1 MTDFSSTSDDDLADA
16 ILTWSGRIAAGEA
29 ELLTLIGEFD
39 AREAWSG
46 PGLLSCAHWL
56 SWRTGLGPSAAR
68 EKVRVARALREL
80 PLVQQALGAGR
91 VSYSQVRAITRV
103 AAPGDEQRWVD
114 AARSA
119 TAGQLDRLIRG
130 IRRVRKIEQDAA
142 DPDAAAWRLRATKSY
157 DNDGNAVYRIVLPA
171 EAAVIVD
178 AGLEAMRTEL
188 DRRATDT
195 SADTCAVACAGASAE
210 ATCPQ
215 QEPLDEGGTLA
226 DASAEATCPQPA
238 TLAEAL
244 VEMARTVLQTASPAA
259 ARRNRSSLAVQIDPL
274 SGWGRLRDGEL
285 LPPTSLTAVT
295 DPIIGL
301 GLRLRALTAQDL
313 RRHDVGRDQREPSRA
328 LRELLGTLDGERC
341 RFPGCTR
348 RRKLHAHHV
357 RYWSHGGRTDLN
369 NMILLCSRHH
379 TLVHQLDFRL
389 ALHPDRTLTVTTAD
403 GVPVLHHPALPWRPA
418 TELDPERRIDPE
430 TLPPSHISPRI
441 DIGYAVMVLCQ
452 QSA

>member
-1 MTDFSSTSDDDLADA
+1 MHDFSSTSDGDLADA
-16 ILTWSGRIAAGEA
+16 IVTWSGRIAAGEA
-29 ELLTLIGEFD
+29 ELLNLIGEFD
-39 AREAWSG
+39 VREAWAG

-56 SWRTGLGPSAAR
+56 AWRTGLSPSAAR
-68 EKVRVARALREL
+68 EKVRVARALRNL

-130 IRRVRKIEQDAA
+130 VRRVRKIEEDAV
-142 DPDAAAWRLRATKSY
+142 DPDAAAWRMRATKSY
-157 DNDGNAVYRIVLPA
+157 DDDGNAVYRIVLPA
-171 EAAVIVD
+171 EQAAIVD
-178 AGLEAMRTEL
+178 AGLEAMSTEL
-188 DRRATDT
+188 DRRATGTSTDT
-195 SADTCAVACAGASAE
+195 PAGASAE

-215 QEPLDEGGTLA
+215 QQPLDVGDMLTG
-226 DASAEATCPQPA
+226 ASAEATCPQPA

-244 VEMARTVLQTASPAA
+244 VEMARTVLQAA
-259 ARRNRSSLAVQIDPL
+259 TPTVARRHRSALAVQIDPL

-285 LPPTSLTAVT
+285 LPPTSLAAVT
-295 DPIIGL
+295 GPLLGP
-301 GLRLRALTAQDL
+301 GLRLTALTAQDL
-313 RRHDVGRDQREPSRA
+313 RRHDLGRDQREPSLA
-328 LRELLGTLDGERC
+328 LRELIATLDGERC

-357 RYWSHGGRTDLN
+357 RYWSQGGRTDLN

-379 TLVHQLDFRL
+379 TLVHQLGFAL
-389 ALHPDRTLTVTTAD
+389 VLHPNRTLTVTTAE

-418 TELDPERRIDPE
+418 TELDPERRIDSD
-430 TLPPSHISPRI
+430 TLPPSHIRPRI